1 MQEREHAVLDLSGR
15 QEPAGHARTFVLL
28 VIKGVVHDHAA
39 GFICEDNPSSTPFCP
54 LGPVATTSCSQVQTR
69 VASFSG
75 TVSVEVLGGR
85 GYTWS
90 AVVRPVAC
98 TAKFC
103 KAPLDAAHGGEMSA
117 QFTKVDPTPT
127 RRRVTGE

>member
-1 MQEREHAVLDLSGR
+1 MKGTAVGLFTLPSENQDSYVKTSPLQSDR
-15 QEPAGHARTFVLL
+15 PKPLTFSPAG
-28 VIKGVVHDHAA
+28 
-39 GFICEDNPSSTPFCP
+39 
-54 LGPVATTSCSQVQTR
+54 PVPTRSCSQVQTR

-75 TVSVEVLGGR
+75 TVSVEVLGGC

-103 KAPLDAAHGGEMSA
+103 ETPLEAAHGGERSV
-117 QFTKVDPTPT
+117 QFT
-127 RRRVTGE
+127 RVLQLVEESQKSNVGLLLHLYFTLP